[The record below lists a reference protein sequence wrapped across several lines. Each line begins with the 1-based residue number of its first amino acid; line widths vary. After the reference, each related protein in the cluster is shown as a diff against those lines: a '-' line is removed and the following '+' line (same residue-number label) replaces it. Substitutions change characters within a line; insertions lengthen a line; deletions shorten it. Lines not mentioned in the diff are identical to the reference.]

1 MIAGV
6 NTETTRANW
15 ATVPGRSIQLT
26 VNASGQYT
34 KETYIDENGNTVFAV
49 NYTYNAN
56 GKVIEINCT
65 QN

>member
-1 MIAGV
+1 MLG
-6 NTETTRANW
+6 NNFTENTRANW
-15 ATVPGRSIQLT
+15 TTVPGRSVQLT

-56 GKVIEINCT
+56 GKVIEITCT
-65 QN
+65 NS